1 MTRSR
6 FSLYIGI
13 ISEGTNQQVAI
24 YDSHSQKAINIDSI
38 VIRNGYI
45 VITIKGNKYLINKS
59 TDFQVLIEQDLF
71 FRNGSTIIQRAFY
84 NQPLLHNPPYIY
96 TMGYGM
102 NSSAYEATT
111 ISSNNHTSPFNNFRS
126 LIPGQ
131 IYSFY
136 ILLEKMVLLLMDL

>member
-13 ISEGTNQQVAI
+13 ISEGTSQQVAI

-45 VITIKGNKYLINKS
+45 VITIKGNKYLMNKS

-71 FRNGSTIIQRAFY
+71 FRNGSTITQRAFIINRY
-84 NQPLLHNPPYIY
+84 FIILHI
-96 TMGYGM
+96 
-102 NSSAYEATT
+102 
-111 ISSNNHTSPFNNFRS
+111 
-126 LIPGQ
+126 LI
-131 IYSFY
+131 
-136 ILLEKMVLLLMDL
+136 LWDME

>member
-1 MTRSR
+1 MT
-6 FSLYIGI
+6 
-13 ISEGTNQQVAI
+13 
-24 YDSHSQKAINIDSI
+24 IN
-38 VIRNGYI
+38 
-45 VITIKGNKYLINKS
+45 GNKYLMNKS

-71 FRNGSTIIQRAFY
+71 FRNGSTITQRAFY
-84 NQPLLHNPPYIY
+84 NQTLLGNPPYTY

-136 ILLEKMVLLLMDL
+136 IHYIRKDGSATNGFIVQNEVDEESTQSISY